1 MAVWNTWQREEEM
14 IYSGRCREQEDLQ
27 GGEECVL
34 GSEQWDGG
42 DKKAAGAGGAGPSD
56 AATAAGSTEQSRRS
70 TRAPVLGS
78 AWDSR
83 RTLSHTQGQLPIV

>member
-42 DKKAAGAGGAGPSD
+42 DKKAA
-56 AATAAGSTEQSRRS
+56 
-70 TRAPVLGS
+70 
-78 AWDSR
+78 
-83 RTLSHTQGQLPIV
+83 